1 MALSTTSLM
10 GSFDYLEYG
19 MHMVMGVV
27 SVSAV
32 LMVVL
37 VFMCG
42 AWNDGKSKNNNKK
55 PAKEI
60 IPEYSTCSALCSDR
74 R

>member
-1 MALSTTSLM
+1 
-10 GSFDYLEYG
+10 

-32 LMVVL
+32 FIVVL
-37 VFMCG
+37 VFVCG
-42 AWNDGKSKNNNKK
+42 AWNDSKSKNNNKK